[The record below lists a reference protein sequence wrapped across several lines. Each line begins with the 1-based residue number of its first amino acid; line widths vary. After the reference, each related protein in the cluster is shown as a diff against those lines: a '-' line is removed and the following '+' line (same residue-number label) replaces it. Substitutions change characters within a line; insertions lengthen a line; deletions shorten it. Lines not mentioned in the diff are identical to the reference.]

1 MGEMKTGVAE
11 RLREVDGQP
20 GCSPMTIAR
29 TAGLDEPRCHDRG
42 CNACLGL
49 TLSALADAIDAEL
62 AAAREASARE
72 GMELVAAAE
81 GWPAMRDGESVVE
94 WVRRC
99 WLPRP
104 RYDDGEPVEVGG
116 RASGLAGRI
125 RDYLVSERGDWT
137 LFGLDDYDVVLGS
150 RGTPVRRPPEDTQE
164 DIDAEATLPPTAYCA
179 QRGIDLGDDPDREK
193 ATTAMIADLLRRQ
206 RQLDKRKGGAE

>member
-29 TAGLDEPRCHDRG
+29 TAGLDEPKCHDRD

-62 AAAREASARE
+62 TAAREASARE

-81 GWPAMRDGESVVE
+81 GWPTLRDGESVIE

-125 RDYLVSERGDWT
+125 RDYLVSGRGDWT

-150 RGTPVRRPPEDTQE
+150 MGTPVRRQTEDTQA
-164 DIDAEATLPPTAYCA
+164 DIDADATLPPAAYCA
-179 QRGIDLGDDPDREK
+179 QHGIDLGDDPDREK
-193 ATTAMIADLLRRQ
+193 ATSAMVADLLRRQ
-206 RQLDKRKGGAE
+206 RDLDAKGGE